1 MNLKGFYD
9 LLVSM
14 HPSIEVL
21 SRKLYWNND
30 YLIKRYNEK
39 KNRVKEPSLK
49 VGLSTIV
56 SAISSLGIREGDI
69 LIVHSS
75 YESFQ
80 KGCTDIVEPYKLIE
94 TLAGLIGDTGT
105 LAFPTHPLYS
115 KDKVSKQ
122 TIKYNDDIDEIL
134 TYNVRKTF
142 AWTGFLPNL
151 FLRMPGVVRS
161 KHPINTLAASGPLAS
176 EMMRENIEGDCPLPC
191 GTNSSWK
198 FCADRRAKIL
208 GLGVDL
214 VHSLT
219 MVHVAEDCNP
229 DWPIKE
235 WYRKRTF
242 KIIDGIDQQLLT
254 VGERKPKWTI
264 NLAERCF
271 RKDLIKEGILKIAS
285 VGELQIEYINDSKEL
300 IDYLNSKN
308 ANGYPYYFGRKLS

>member
-1 MNLKGFYD
+1 MAFRNIYD
-9 LLVSM
+9 SLSTM

-21 SRKLYWNND
+21 TRRLYWNND

-39 KNRVKEPSLK
+39 KNRIKEPSLK

-56 SAISSLGIREGDI
+56 SAISSLGIEEGSI

-75 YESFQ
+75 YESIQ
-80 KGCTDIVEPYKLIE
+80 RNCADIVKPKKLIE
-94 TLAGLIGDTGT
+94 MLVRLIGNTGT
-105 LAFPTHPLYS
+105 LSFPTHPSYS
-115 KDKVSKQ
+115 REKISKL
-122 TIKYNDDIDEIL
+122 TIRSNDDIKEVL
-134 TYNVRKTF
+134 TYDVRKTL
-142 AWTGFLPNL
+142 AWTGFLPNV

-161 KHPINTLAASGPLAS
+161 RHPINTLAALGPLAT
-176 EMMRENIEGDCPLPC
+176 EMMQKNIEGDCPLPC

-219 MVHVAEDCNP
+219 MMHVAEDSNP
-229 DWPIKE
+229 NWPIKE

-242 KIIDGIDQQLLT
+242 KIIDGIEEQLLT
-254 VGERKPKWTI
+254 VSERKPKWTI

-271 RKDLIKEGILKIAS
+271 RKELKKEGILKIAS
-285 VGELQIEYINDSKEL
+285 IGELQIEYINDSKEL